1 MGIKIAITGHTKG
14 LGAEITKHFGKEHE
28 VLGFS
33 RTNGYDIK
41 SPFDRKKILKAS
53 ADADVFI
60 NLVHNYYHQTDLLLE
75 FFQAWENERKLII
88 NISSAVVENP
98 NWGLDRLDYI
108 EYKNQKISLESMSS
122 LLSKRKSKVLI
133 KDYRISEINFYEDTN
148 SLNSI
153 INEFRLSKK

>member
-41 SPFDRKKILKAS
+41 NPFDRKKILKAS

-88 NISSAVVENP
+88 NISSAVVVDDT
-98 NWGLDRLDYI
+98 WGQDRLDFI
-108 EYKNQKISLESMSS
+108 EYKNQKKSLESMAKY
-122 LLSKRKSKVLI
+122 LSQRQVKPMI
-133 KDYRISEINFYEDTN
+133 TNYRISEINFSTDVHN
-148 SLNSI
+148 LNNI
-153 INEFRLSKK
+153 INEFKISKK